1 MQLLIWAVWATKHRK
16 QFLKMN
22 MIPAVFTVG
31 IFFVRWRWSV
41 DRGSLAVGRWPLFA
55 AVWSLANGV

>member
-1 MQLLIWAVWATKHRK
+1 
-16 QFLKMN
+16 